1 MTKITL
7 TRQQVKDLHK
17 IIKLDKTLESVIIT
31 ETIESGI
38 GPIVVV
44 EYTVHKDITDTRN
57 W

>member
-7 TRQQVKDLHK
+7 TRQQIKALHK

-31 ETIESGI
+31 ETRDLGI
-38 GPIVVV
+38 GPTVVV
-44 EYTVHKDITDTRN
+44 EYTVKQDITDTRN